1 MITSYSHGLLLMRN
15 DRLLERSWRS
25 DQCYKFIFSHTGKG
39 LYEIPRGDISIGE
52 GMFLMLNPGDPHRQ
66 LHVTDEKFLV
76 EIDQLLVK
84 NVCIDLGITK
94 THPNFASISL
104 RHPQLM
110 QWVSFVREF
119 IVHSDPNERSF
130 FLDHSMTQLVLLLM
144 KHAPGSHQSELSIPT
159 TLAPL
164 NNAVNAIK
172 ESFREDWTLDELA
185 ALTGLSKYQF
195 AHAFKES
202 FGISPYSYLQ
212 LFRMIKSQEK
222 LLHTTDSILSIA
234 LSSGFKNLSSY
245 NHLFKKLYGKT
256 PSQVRIRHH

>member
-1 MITSYSHGLLLMRN
+1 MITPYSNGLLLMRN

-39 LYEIPRGDISIGE
+39 LYEIAQGDILIEE
-52 GMFLMLNPGDPHRQ
+52 GTFLMLNPGELHRQ

-76 EIDQLLVK
+76 ELDQLLVK
-84 NVCIDLGITK
+84 NVCIDLGIK
-94 THPNFASISL
+94 TLPNFASISM
-104 RHPQLM
+104 RHPLLM

-144 KHAPGSHQSELSIPT
+144 KHAPGSHQSELSIPAT
-159 TLAPL
+159 SVPL
-164 NNAVNAIK
+164 RNAVNAIK

-185 ALTGLSKYQF
+185 DLTGLSKYQF

-222 LLHTTDSILSIA
+222 LLHTTESILSIA